1 MASLGPEIFF
11 RGFRL
16 NPTPLEAATYYLPQL
31 LAGAPLHEAIRP
43 FIHHA
48 DVYACEPGELARQF
62 HPLPRTGHRFFFTH
76 CKLQQ
81 PHKAGKAGRATRAA
95 GAGSWHSQGVTD
107 VVDRKKVKVGEMRK
121 LRYKKGGAYT
131 DWLMDEYSCCLQDAV
146 VGDRQYVFCNIYV
159 SPRAA
164 PGSAARQESAAFF
177 ATPAPAP
184 APVVI
189 AQAPSPKRP
198 APQVAEP
205 PCPKRTLGAV
215 VAPAPPVVQPA
226 ASCTAY
232 FAPPRPCVPISAVVL
247 SHLAAPRPCVPN
259 GSVAPSSTST
269 PSVIRSSPAS
279 AQPPARAP
287 TRLAA
292 PPSRTPAHGPPQPV
306 AQPKQQMPPPIPP
319 VVRACHMPV
328 QAPAQHCRSQP
339 SAQTKKKTRDP
350 FEAAEP
356 RERDEAE
363 EERVAA
369 FDLPS
374 EESPAAL
381 QDDDFDEDDLAK
393 AMEEAMKTA
402 DAEEEAAGNSTMT
415 DDEMEQHIFSL
426 LGDDTVIVPKEERK

>member
-1 MASLGPEIFF
+1 MASLGPEIFS

-43 FIHHA
+43 FIHRA
-48 DVYACEPGELARQF
+48 DVYACEPGELVRQF
-62 HPLPRTGHRFFFTH
+62 RPLPRTGHRFFFTH

-107 VVDRKKVKVGEMRK
+107 VVDRKVKVGEMRK

-164 PGSAARQESAAFF
+164 PGSVARQESAAFF
-177 ATPAPAP
+177 GPPAPAP

-189 AQAPSPKRP
+189 AQAPPPKRP

-205 PCPKRTLGAV
+205 PCPKRAPGAV

-232 FAPPRPCVPISAVVL
+232 FAPPRPCVPNSAVAL
-247 SHLAAPRPCVPN
+247 SPLAAPRPCVPN
-259 GSVAPSSTST
+259 
-269 PSVIRSSPAS
+269 
-279 AQPPARAP
+279 
-287 TRLAA
+287 
-292 PPSRTPAHGPPQPV
+292 
-306 AQPKQQMPPPIPP
+306 
-319 VVRACHMPV
+319 V
-328 QAPAQHCRSQP
+328 QAPAHHCRPQP

-374 EESPAAL
+374 EESPVAL
-381 QDDDFDEDDLAK
+381 YDDDFDEDDLAK
-393 AMEEAMKTA
+393 AMEEAVKTA
-402 DAEEEAAGNSTMT
+402 EAEEEAAGNSTMT

-426 LGDDTVIVPKEERK
+426 LGNDTVIVPKEEK

>member
-1 MASLGPEIFF
+1 MASLGPEIFS

-16 NPTPLEAATYYLPQL
+16 NPTPLEATTYYLQQL
-31 LAGAPLHEAIRP
+31 LAVAPLHEAIRP

-62 HPLPRTGHRFFFTH
+62 RPLPRTGHRFFFTH

-107 VVDRKKVKVGEMRK
+107 IVDRKKVKVGEMRK

-164 PGSAARQESAAFF
+164 PGCVARQESAAFF
-177 ATPAPAP
+177 APP

-189 AQAPSPKRP
+189 AQAPPPKRP

-205 PCPKRTLGAV
+205 PCPKRTRGAV
-215 VAPAPPVVQPA
+215 VAPTPPMVQA
-226 ASCTAY
+226 AAGCTAY
-232 FAPPRPCVPISAVVL
+232 FAPPRPCVPN
-247 SHLAAPRPCVPN
+247 RT
-259 GSVAPSSTST
+259 VAPPST
-269 PSVIRSSPAS
+269 PSVIRSSLAP
-279 AQPPARAP
+279 AP

-292 PPSRTPAHGPPQPV
+292 PPSRTPAPARPQPVAQPKQQICLGGVAPPSTPSVPGPSPASAQPPASAPTRLAAPPRRTPAPAPPQPV
-306 AQPKQQMPPPIPP
+306 RQPKQQMPPPIPP

-328 QAPAQHCRSQP
+328 QAPAHHCRPQP

-356 RERDEAE
+356 REREMKQ
-363 EERVAA
+363 RRK
-369 FDLPS
+369 
-374 EESPAAL
+374 ESQHLICRPRSPL
-381 QDDDFDEDDLAK
+381 RRFK
-393 AMEEAMKTA
+393 MTT
-402 DAEEEAAGNSTMT
+402 STRT
-415 DDEMEQHIFSL
+415 TWQR
-426 LGDDTVIVPKEERK
+426 PWKRP